1 MVILERSEDGKT
13 VRRQAMVSM
22 VEIEMALHLFVD
34 VTDETSIL
42 YSVDVTF
49 LLQWVVT
56 REEKA
61 RYMDVNEKR
70 DVLRRSTVTK

>member
-70 DVLRRSTVTK
+70 DVLRFSTVTK